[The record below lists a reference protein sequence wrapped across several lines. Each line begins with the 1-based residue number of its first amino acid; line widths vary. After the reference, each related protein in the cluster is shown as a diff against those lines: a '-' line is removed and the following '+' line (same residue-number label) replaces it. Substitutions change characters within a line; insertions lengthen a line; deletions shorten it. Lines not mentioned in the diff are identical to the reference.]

1 MGTGGCGD
9 SGCNHVAVGE
19 ETIIFTICYFG
30 ETKKPAR
37 RSRLIYM
44 LNPIAAKV

>member
-9 SGCNHVAVGE
+9 SGCDHVAVGE

-30 ETKKPAR
+30 ETKKPER
-37 RSRLIYM
+37 RFKLSHILSI
-44 LNPIAAKV
+44 KVIKI